1 MKAIW
6 FFYIGAGIDIFAL
19 LIAVYFMVGDAL
31 KGISGTNNPTMLSV
45 ALLMAALIGVAF
57 WLKSAGKLV
66 AANILLWIPGLPLA
80 GYGLMILLF
89 IILKPDMR

>member
-45 ALLMAALIGVAF
+45 ALLMAALIGAAF